1 MASLTD
7 AIRYFVSTKI
17 DDINY
22 DKKDIVQRYLVLD
35 KPVMTVTEI
44 CKEKF
49 NAKLVIKIPKLKT
62 LLFFLATV

>member
-1 MASLTD
+1 M
-7 AIRYFVSTKI
+7 
-17 DDINY
+17 
-22 DKKDIVQRYLVLD
+22 LD

-62 LLFFLATV
+62 LLFFLATIVEVLHLARKNTIVKKSSYETFQVYRL